1 MGFVGITREH
11 SVLESLQRVTGKK
24 MRKIQSGKHQHLAY
38 SFTFNGFVLT
48 RSIGVFNL

>member
-1 MGFVGITREH
+1 MGFVGIAREH
-11 SVLESLQRVTGKK
+11 PLLESVQRVTGRK
-24 MRKIQSGKHQHLAY
+24 MTKIQSGKHQHLAY